1 MNIPLFNNKED
12 RRRTMKRK
20 SLLLT
25 IGASLLSLGCLT
37 GCNLSSELIV
47 VWVGSES
54 VTYYRKVAKE
64 FLHNNPDFGYQ
75 ISIVGADT
83 GSAAGEMQKDNTA
96 CGDIITIAHD
106 NIGKLSQASYIAPI
120 IDKDLLA
127 QIEADNPA
135 GFKGVI
141 KNYLGNDTE
150 NEYVFAVPYISQ
162 ALFLY
167 YDTRNVTDK
176 QAETF
181 EGLAEAAKAYDAKNG
196 VSGTKGV
203 TVTSTDGYN
212 FSFTLLARNQ
222 TKGNTT
228 DLRLYENTN
237 QKDCYNQANES
248 VAVMKWVQRYAA
260 DPNGL
265 MLESKSQWE
274 SDIET
279 HKALSVIGGAWH
291 YNSFKDAVG
300 EENMGCKIIP
310 TFTLT
315 AEDVAGIEQV
325 NYPNDPSL
333 PEELRGKV
341 DPAPEANQVFRG
353 GSFVDCKCFVINMN
367 AVTDTNDSQMKYSK
381 ICEVLKYFSSK
392 DVQNQ
397 SFIEALNVPAYAG
410 ADEFIEANKDKVSK
424 TAYLMATAQTGMS
437 IYGIPQPFINGTLNT
452 NYYSKGTPDQY
463 KNCILKRN
471 STGLDVPGIRKV
483 LWNMEYVWKRSTN
496 AGDTPSTLPYETTNK
511 YPA

>member
-1 MNIPLFNNKED
+1 MNIPLLYKD
-12 RRRTMKRK
+12 RRRNMKRK

-25 IGASLLSLGCLT
+25 VGATLLSLGCLS
-37 GCNLSSELIV
+37 GCNLSNELIV

-54 VTYYRKVAKE
+54 VTYYRKVAKQ
-64 FLHNNPDFGYQ
+64 FLADNPGFGYQ

-120 IDKDLLA
+120 IDKELLK
-127 QIEADNPA
+127 QIDDDNPE
-135 GFKGVI
+135 GFKSVI
-141 KNYLGNDTE
+141 KNSLGNDDEHQYT
-150 NEYVFAVPYISQ
+150 FAVPYISQ

-167 YDTRNVTDK
+167 YDTRYVSDE
-176 QAETF
+176 QADTF
-181 EGLAEAAKAYDAKNG
+181 ESLFEAAKAYDANTG
-196 VSGTKGV
+196 ASGTKAV
-203 TVTSTDGYN
+203 TVTSTDGFN
-212 FSFTLLARNQ
+212 FSFTLLARNL
-222 TKGNTT
+222 TNGNTSS
-228 DLRLYENTN
+228 LRLYENAN
-237 QKDCYNQANES
+237 QKDCYNQSNEN
-248 VAVMKWVQRYAA
+248 VAIMKWAQRATA
-260 DPNGL
+260 NPNGL
-265 MLESKSQWE
+265 MLESKSTWE

-315 AEDVAGIEQV
+315 DDDVADIEAV
-325 NYPNDPSL
+325 NYPNDESL

-341 DPAPEANQVFRG
+341 DPAPVAGTVYRG

-367 AVTDTNDSQMKYSK
+367 AITDTSDAEGKYNK
-381 ICEVLKYFSSK
+381 ICQVLKYFSSK

-410 ADEFIEANKDKVSK
+410 ADEFIEANKDKVAK

-463 KNCILKRN
+463 KNCIFKRN
-471 STGLDVPGIRKV
+471 STGLDVQGIRKV

-496 AGDTPSTLPYETTNK
+496 AAAAPDTLPYETTHK